1 MAQPSAKREL
11 RRFISGD
18 SSWTR
23 SALRAPSWNLP
34 LMNEALLAPRARCDD
49 DKLSALSYT
58 TCGCRQP
65 ERSVTSDN
73 LSSTPRDSSPCG
85 VNCFLQHESSVRT
98 RANVSARPRANTR
111 GRAAVSLRY
120 NCNFCALTGTFPD
133 AFTPAKVP
141 RLQQAYWDGNGFS
154 GTLPGSIG
162 SLPSLTV
169 RPTFDQHSV

>member
-1 MAQPSAKREL
+1 L
-11 RRFISGD
+11 
-18 SSWTR
+18 
-23 SALRAPSWNLP
+23 
-34 LMNEALLAPRARCDD
+34 
-49 DKLSALSYT
+49 
-58 TCGCRQP
+58 
-65 ERSVTSDN
+65 
-73 LSSTPRDSSPCG
+73 
-85 VNCFLQHESSVRT
+85 SVRT

-133 AFTPAKVP
+133 AFTPAKFP

-169 RPTFDQHSV
+169 RPTFDQHNVCPATPARRRQFLDLHSHSNSIFLLRKKKDS